1 MESWSSYLYRGVFG
15 DPNEAGLLPPVQ
27 SYEDIHG
34 VTQGIL
40 LPPTYPKGIS
50 FHLLHPMS
58 RTLAIQQK
66 CVPAF
71 ILPPLFFFLQVFLSI
86 HSPSWEGPVFF
97 ICYQLLLDATAAAA
111 TATHKSSPP
120 SQTHQPTNPRNLPPP
135 PLFPPP
141 PLSPGCP
148 FPLGT

>member
-34 VTQGIL
+34 VTQSIL

-66 CVPAF
+66 CVSPSHA
-71 ILPPLFFFLQVFLSI
+71 PPLRT
-86 HSPSWEGPVFF
+86 
-97 ICYQLLLDATAAAA
+97 LLLTA
-111 TATHKSSPP
+111 P
-120 SQTHQPTNPRNLPPP
+120 SLW
-135 PLFPPP
+135 
-141 PLSPGCP
+141 
-148 FPLGT
+148 